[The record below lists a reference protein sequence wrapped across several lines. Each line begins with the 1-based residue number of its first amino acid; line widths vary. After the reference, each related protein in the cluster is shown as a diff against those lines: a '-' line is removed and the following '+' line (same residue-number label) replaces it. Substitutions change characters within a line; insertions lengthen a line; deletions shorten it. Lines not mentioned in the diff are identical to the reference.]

1 MTVVDWIF
9 IITPC
14 VLLFLI
20 IFIKFITPIIEA
32 FLIVIKFVKETIKTI
47 KSKKEHK

>member
-20 IFIKFITPIIEA
+20 IFIKFITPIIES
-32 FLIVIKFVKETIKTI
+32 FLIVIKFVKDIVNII
-47 KSKKEHK
+47 KSKKQE